1 MAPIRFTKAEAEQL
15 TEAANR
21 NNLTLVEWDS
31 SCGACSAERM
41 RDSPL
46 SPRGRFNWP
55 HQHRVRVRCAHTPYC
70 LSYTAVL
77 LTFLPD
83 ESVPVCL
90 RVTIAAESPSTQ
102 GKKCGI
108 TPSERGQ

>member
-1 MAPIRFTKAEAEQL
+1 MNIAVCQMRMSNDKYELIADPLLHGLFATVNFLR
-15 TEAANR
+15 AN
-21 NNLTLVEWDS
+21 V
-31 SCGACSAERM
+31 
-41 RDSPL
+41 SPQISRVAVFPEVI
-46 SPRGRFNWP
+46 SP
-55 HQHRVRVRCAHTPYC
+55 HEHRVRVRCAHTPYC

-90 RVTIAAESPSTQ
+90 RVKIAAESPSTQ